1 MDAGSR
7 GNRGRRGT
15 RPDLAGETR
24 GTRAGTDRR
33 DRDAVDDR
41 GRDATDDRGQTAVI
55 AVVLLVG
62 LVAVASIGILLIGAQ
77 ANDEGRQQAETER
90 IEQAFL
96 ELDSEV
102 DSVARSESDERTV
115 DLDLPPGS
123 DAAVRE
129 EVAGRLW
136 INRTNF
142 TTRKTVTLVDRSIGA
157 IRYTRDDGTTFA
169 FQAGGV
175 WMEEGRTTRML
186 SPPAFSYDLTR
197 GGNNPTLTVPIV
209 TTSGDTRLEGGEVRV
224 RKKATIAPL
233 NDESIVENDLVS
245 MRVQS
250 RWYVGWADFFRQL
263 TRQGAVTVDHA
274 NNTAT
279 VEMVVP
285 AVSPSVNSG
294 LVAGA
299 ANGELKLKQDTVVDS
314 YNSSKNS
321 YAATAD
327 RDEGKVAVINDVQMQ
342 QNSEIR
348 GDLEVGGDVRFETGS
363 TSEVTGNLSHV
374 PSTSFTKDDPKDG
387 PPHVAGW
394 VAPNASV
401 RPRTQVD
408 GFIDLH
414 VGALA
419 DPGNND
425 NASTAVVSGGTLGSC
440 SPCELENGSYYFDEL
455 TVGDGETLVLN
466 TSDGMIELAVNGTMS
481 LEGTGSIEVQ
491 GDNRVN
497 VYVNAEGAGATSEFE
512 MSDDAKITVE
522 GDRAPLFWLYMD
534 SNSDVVIQ
542 QGATFTGVIYGPS
555 KGGGGARINLD
566 QNVEVYGAVLGN
578 VKQMGQNVSVHYD
591 RALRNSVPVTTN
603 IAVPKLTFLHVAV
616 YEVEVE
622 DD

>member
-1 MDAGSR
+1 MDVGSR
-7 GNRGRRGT
+7 DGRGRGGT
-15 RPDLAGETR
+15 RPDPAGETR
-24 GTRAGTDRR
+24 ATRAGTDAR
-33 DRDAVDDR
+33 DRDA
-41 GRDATDDRGQTAVI
+41 ADDRGQTAVI

-90 IEQAFL
+90 IKQAFL

-115 DLDLPPGS
+115 DLDLPAGS

-136 INRTNF
+136 INRTNY
-142 TTRKTVTLVDRSIGA
+142 TTKKTVTLVDRSMGA
-157 IRYTRDDGTTFA
+157 IRYTKDGGTTFA

-175 WMEEGRTTRML
+175 WMEEGKTTRML
-186 SPPAFSYDLTR
+186 SPPAFSYDMTR
-197 GGNNPTLTVPIV
+197 DGTSPTLTVPIV
-209 TTSGDTRLEGGEVRV
+209 TTSGDTRLEGGEVQV
-224 RKKATIAPL
+224 RKKQTIAPL
-233 NDESIVENDLVS
+233 NDESVVENDLVS

-250 RWYVGWADFFRQL
+250 RWYVGWAAFFRQL
-263 TRQGAVTVDHA
+263 TRPGAVSVDHA
-274 NNTAT
+274 NDTAT

-285 AVSPSVNSG
+285 AVAPSVNSG
-294 LVAGA
+294 VVAGA

-314 YNSSKNS
+314 YNSSKNT
-321 YAATAD
+321 YAATTD

-374 PSTSFTKDDPKDG
+374 PSTSFTKEDPDEG

-401 RPRTQVD
+401 RARTQVN
-408 GFIDLH
+408 GYIDLH

-440 SPCELENGSYYFDEL
+440 DPSCELENGSYYFDQL

-481 LEGTGSIEVQ
+481 LVGSGSIEVE

-497 VYVNAEGAGATSEFE
+497 VYVNAEGSGAASEFE

-522 GDRAPLFWLYMD
+522 GDRAPLFWLYVD

-542 QGATFTGVIYGPS
+542 QGATFTGVIYGPG

-566 QNVEVYGAVLGN
+566 HNAVVYGAVLGN
-578 VKQMGQNVSVHYD
+578 VKQMGQNVSIHYD